1 MKKSSTGARNSRQA
15 LGNSARAEDGS
26 GKPRPRKRRRSK
38 RRPEDF
44 LQQIGL
50 TARQCR
56 EFERQFGQNP
66 PPELDTLLKLHR
78 VLAFRL
84 TTGTD
89 EDTASLRAMAN
100 ILRPLLAWA
109 ALEEK
114 RRDRAFAKQKYR
126 EQLEIQKAAIQRELE
141 AARGQGGVGG
151 MNLDDV
157 ERRLGLM

>member
-1 MKKSSTGARNSRQA
+1 MKKSSSGARHRQA
-15 LGNSARAEDGS
+15 PGKSVRADS
-26 GKPRPRKRRRSK
+26 GKPRARKRRRSK
-38 RRPEDF
+38 RGPEDF
-44 LQQIGL
+44 LEQIGL
-50 TARQCR
+50 SARQCR

-78 VLAFRL
+78 VLVFRL

-89 EDTASLRAMAN
+89 KDTGSLRAMAN

-114 RRDRAFAKQKYR
+114 RRDRALAEQKYR
-126 EQLEIQKAAIQRELE
+126 EQLEIQKAAIQRELD
-141 AARGQGGVGG
+141 AARGKGGVSG
-151 MNLDDV
+151 MKLDEV